1 MWTGRVFHA
10 QEALQLG
17 YVSRA
22 ISHDPL
28 VPETRAFAQTLAGGP
43 AVAIQLTK
51 RLIAARPDFTH
62 VRTRHRSPET
72 NAVIERFVG
81 ALKYEHRY
89 WDDMEDGAMVA
100 RAVARSCQLSNAVR
114 PPRGPRLPHAPHCLA
129 APRPAADSKA
139 LRGRIC
145 LISLTRDTSCAPRLL
160 RFARRESDRPASSNA
175 RSPQTAT
182 NVQFS
187 RLTFVL
193 ASYHSSQAGR
203 CEDA

>member
-1 MWTGRVFHA
+1 MWTGRVFDA

-22 ISHDPL
+22 ISDDPL
-28 VPETRAFAQTLAGGP
+28 VPEIRAFAQTLAGGP

-114 PPRGPRLPHAPHCLA
+114 PPA
-129 APRPAADSKA
+129 RP
-139 LRGRIC
+139 
-145 LISLTRDTSCAPRLL
+145 
-160 RFARRESDRPASSNA
+160 PASA
-175 RSPQTAT
+175 RPSLPGSTSTGRRQQSSPGADL
-182 NVQFS
+182 S
-187 RLTFVL
+187 HL
-193 ASYHSSQAGR
+193 ADTGHILRAEALAIR
-203 CEDA
+203 AP